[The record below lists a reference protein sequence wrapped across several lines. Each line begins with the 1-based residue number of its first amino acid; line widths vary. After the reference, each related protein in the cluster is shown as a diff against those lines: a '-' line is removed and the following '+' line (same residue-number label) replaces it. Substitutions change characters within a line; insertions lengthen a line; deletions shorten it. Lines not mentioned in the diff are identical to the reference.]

1 MRIRTGPMPGVTEHH
16 NTPPDK
22 DVRRARTR
30 VLGLIGVLVVFGGLL
45 AAGCGRGASDNNGVA
60 TAGGANS
67 ASPNATASVDQEE
80 LARKFQ
86 QCMKDQGV
94 DVQLAVPG
102 SAGGGP
108 VQMSPGAGQQVP
120 DRSKMEAAMEKCKQ
134 YAPNGG
140 QPPKADPAM
149 AEAMLKFAKCMRDN
163 GVANFPD
170 PDANGG
176 MMIDQSSGIDPESD
190 SFKAAQQTCQQFMPT
205 PGPPVSGQ
213 VVR

>member
-1 MRIRTGPMPGVTEHH
+1 M
-16 NTPPDK
+16 
-22 DVRRARTR
+22 
-30 VLGLIGVLVVFGGLL
+30 GLIGALAVFTGLR
-45 AAGCGRGASDNNGVA
+45 AAGCGHAGNENGVA

-67 ASPNATASVDQEE
+67 AKPNATPSVDQEE

-108 VQMSPGAGQQVP
+108 VRISPGNGQQLP
-120 DRSKMEAAMEKCKQ
+120 DQSKMAAAMEKCKQ

-140 QPPKADPAM
+140 QPPKPDPAM
-149 AEAMLKFAKCMRDN
+149 AAAMLKFAKCMRDN

-176 MMIDQSSGIDPESD
+176 TMIEQGSGIDPESD
-190 SFKAAQQTCQQFMPT
+190 SFKAAQQKCQQFMPT
-205 PGPPVSGQ
+205 AGPPVSGR
-213 VVR
+213 VAG